1 MKKLILLISLVIV
14 SCSQGVTVDDGDW
27 SGTINAN
34 SEESK
39 IVEKLAAAYVNG
51 NFEIAMD
58 HLAEGAVHE
67 VNGVEFTNEEWVAG
81 YKQDQEVFDNIK
93 HNDANITTMYYNNGR
108 VFTNHWL
115 TWTGNSRLTGE
126 ENTIHYYGFWEWK
139 DGKII
144 ATGAYMDTQWY
155 FAEIGRY
162 LDSK

>member
-1 MKKLILLISLVIV
+1 
-14 SCSQGVTVDDGDW
+14 
-27 SGTINAN
+27 
-34 SEESK
+34 
-39 IVEKLAAAYVNG
+39 
-51 NFEIAMD
+51 MD
-58 HLAEGAVHE
+58 HLAEGAIHE

-81 YKQDQEVFDNIK
+81 YKMDQEVFDNIK

-108 VFTNHWL
+108 IFTNHWL

-155 FAEIGRY
+155 FSEIGRY